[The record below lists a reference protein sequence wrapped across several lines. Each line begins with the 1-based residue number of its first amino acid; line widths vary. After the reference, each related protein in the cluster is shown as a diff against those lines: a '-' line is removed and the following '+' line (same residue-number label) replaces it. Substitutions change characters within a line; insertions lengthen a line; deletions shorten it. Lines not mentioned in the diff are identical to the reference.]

1 MKLAGMHRSIS
12 FAYGD
17 AYLGAMRLSYNF
29 VLQPFI
35 FLFIA
40 ISLRSIALGMLK
52 PLTLRSFDRLSF
64 ITFLTFL
71 LSRTYKTISQMST
84 FRFFAFQCFTFARS
98 TPPPSFDMYKHSNKG
113 WAKFRHYYSAIQRLK
128 YCRNSARYERGSGNY
143 LNSSLCSSCLRA
155 RTSFSCGSSALSFS
169 W

>member
-84 FRFFAFQCFTFARS
+84 FRFF
-98 TPPPSFDMYKHSNKG
+98 
-113 WAKFRHYYSAIQRLK
+113 
-128 YCRNSARYERGSGNY
+128 GSGITI
-143 LNSSLCSSCLRA
+143 LQ
-155 RTSFSCGSSALSFS
+155 FSGSSTAGTQRGTSVDPAIT
-169 W
+169 